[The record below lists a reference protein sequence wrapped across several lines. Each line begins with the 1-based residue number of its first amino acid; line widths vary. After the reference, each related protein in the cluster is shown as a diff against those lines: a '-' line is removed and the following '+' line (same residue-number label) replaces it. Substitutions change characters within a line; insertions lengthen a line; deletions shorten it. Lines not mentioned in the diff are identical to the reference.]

1 MLPFLASLVLVQAS
15 AASPAAPTGAGYSR
29 FVTRADGTMEMQTA
43 AQRLVANGKPV
54 VWLVGAIHIGRR
66 GYYGELQRLLGYQDA
81 VFYEGVRANAKAP
94 GLGELPPPKPG
105 APTPTYKVLS
115 DALGLDFQLADIDY
129 RGKAWRNVDLT
140 MEDLDRLN
148 AKESGGKPSQFDQV
162 KGMLNPG
169 SPMARALGSAM
180 AMATPGM
187 KEAIKLLMIRTAGA
201 ESTPGLDPATER
213 IILAARNQ
221 AVVDALGATFA
232 APAPPRAIGVFYGAK
247 HLADLQR
254 TLVERYGY
262 RLDEK
267 RWFAAADADPKKID
281 ATGQTL
287 LDAFEKAMAAKK
299 G

>member
-1 MLPFLASLVLVQAS
+1 MLPFLTALVLAQT
-15 AASPAAPTGAGYSR
+15 PATAGAPPSAGYSR
-29 FVTRADGTMEMQTA
+29 FVTRGDGTMEMQTA
-43 AQRLVANGKPV
+43 AQRLVADGKPI
-54 VWLVGAIHIGRR
+54 VWLVGAIHIGRK

-94 GLGELPPPKPG
+94 GLGELPRSAPG
-105 APTPTYKVLS
+105 APTPTYKLLS

-129 RGKAWRNVDLT
+129 RRKAWRNVDLT

-162 KGMLNPG
+162 KGVLEPG
-169 SPMARALGSAM
+169 SPMAKSLSMAM
-180 AMATPGM
+180 GMATPGM
-187 KEAIKLLMIRTAGA
+187 KEAIKMLMIRVAGS

-213 IILAARNQ
+213 IILVARNR
-221 AVVDALGATFA
+221 AVLDALDAAFAGAS
-232 APAPPRAIGVFYGAK
+232 PPRAIGVFYGAK

-254 TLVERYGY
+254 TLVEKYGY

-267 RWFAAADADPKKID
+267 RWFGAADADPKKID

-287 LDAFEKAMAAKK
+287 LDAFERAMAGKK